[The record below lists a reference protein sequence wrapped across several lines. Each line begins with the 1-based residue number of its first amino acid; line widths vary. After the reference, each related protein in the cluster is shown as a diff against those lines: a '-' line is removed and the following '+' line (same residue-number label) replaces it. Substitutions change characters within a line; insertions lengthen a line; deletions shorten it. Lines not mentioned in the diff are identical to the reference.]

1 MAGHDIIVVGASAGG
16 IEALMTL
23 VRDLPHDIPAAVFI
37 VLHIPPREPS
47 LLPAIL
53 KRSGRLT
60 ALHPEDG
67 DKINYGHMY
76 IAPPDHH
83 LLVEQG
89 YVRVVRGPKENRH
102 RPAVDPLF
110 RSAARAYG
118 TRVVGVVLTGAL
130 DDGTAGLLAVKRR
143 GGVTVVQDPDEALYS
158 GMPGSALKN
167 VQVDYCLSL
176 AKIGPLLVQMS
187 QEPVPDGK
195 TYPIP
200 EEMEK
205 EVRIAAMETNA
216 LNQHE
221 QVGTP
226 SAFSCPDCG
235 GVLWEI
241 QDGDILRFR
250 CRTGHAFSPESVLAE
265 QSEELEKALWAALKT
280 LEEKVS
286 LSQRIAQKA
295 HSHGHEW
302 LARSFE
308 EKLRE
313 ANGHAML
320 LRKILLAGTMSN
332 DGEGTAEQDAHHSSS
347 STSDDAV

>member
-1 MAGHDIIVVGASAGG
+1 M
-16 IEALMTL
+16 
-23 VRDLPHDIPAAVFI
+23 
-37 VLHIPPREPS
+37 
-47 LLPAIL
+47 
-53 KRSGRLT
+53 
-60 ALHPEDG
+60 ED
-67 DKINYGHMY
+67 
-76 IAPPDHH
+76 
-83 LLVEQG
+83 Q
-89 YVRVVRGPKENRH
+89 
-102 RPAVDPLF
+102 
-110 RSAARAYG
+110 
-118 TRVVGVVLTGAL
+118 
-130 DDGTAGLLAVKRR
+130 
-143 GGVTVVQDPDEALYS
+143 
-158 GMPGSALKN
+158 N